1 MLNGQAGRLLTDDPD
16 RSAVVVDAGEN
27 LTRSLRSSLTADEE
41 RGGGEG
47 TRDNANFGH
56 KLPQ

>member
-1 MLNGQAGRLLTDDPD
+1 MLVALAGRVLSDDPD
-16 RSAVVVDAGEN
+16 RSVVVADAGEN

>member
-1 MLNGQAGRLLTDDPD
+1 MLNGQAGRLFSDDPD

-27 LTRSLRSSLTADEE
+27 LIRSLRSSLTADEE
-41 RGGGEG
+41 RGGGES
-47 TRDNANFGH
+47 TRDNASFGH

>member
-1 MLNGQAGRLLTDDPD
+1 MLNGQAGRLLSDDPD

-41 RGGGEG
+41 RGGGESI
-47 TRDNANFGH
+47 RDNANFGH
-56 KLPQ
+56 KLLQ